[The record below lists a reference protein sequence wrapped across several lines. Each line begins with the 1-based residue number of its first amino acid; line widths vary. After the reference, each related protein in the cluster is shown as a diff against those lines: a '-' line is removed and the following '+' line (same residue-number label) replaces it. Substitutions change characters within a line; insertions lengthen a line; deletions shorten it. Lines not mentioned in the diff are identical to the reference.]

1 MSITSLPEEIFA
13 KIVELLLP
21 TYNDQRAPRLN
32 ILRLVCRRWDESIQQ
47 TPSLWTYIWNGTNNI
62 YTEQALRRSGTLGLR
77 VRVSIWEKVQN
88 RDRERFWSALLPHV
102 GRWEHADLSGTIG
115 RDIPQALAFKAAP
128 RLRSL
133 TLSPLRWQAYNGPF
147 LWPLPNLDSLRIQN
161 FGVPWSPQQHP
172 SARLKHLYIN
182 LKTNV
187 LATLHIP
194 SSAPLL
200 ALRQIFDALRECP
213 ELVRLHL
220 DGIPYPWNG
229 LQEKPTPISLPHLE
243 VISFGSVATSIKCQ
257 LLETIHVPKCRLI
270 VICKPYERTMD
281 GQVLA
286 ALENLASCIGTTKIP
301 NRAIVEF
308 QDSDHGPCLN
318 CDLRA
323 ADGGCSFMRLRLQ
336 VSRDSPY
343 NTHLEEVGPFFHRWV
358 GSFGPNTGWDVRVTS
373 WSAISVRVLLSA
385 FATYFPMALKL
396 TITKPAEEWS
406 PNSLRALYDPS
417 GEPAFPYLEDLELWY
432 CKPFAR
438 EILPLISRRV
448 IRKDTLDNGVTPL
461 CMRIKVPKDI
471 DEAERVELAW
481 LENQIPN
488 LTIQET

>member
-1 MSITSLPEEIFA
+1 MSIASLPEEIFV
-13 KIVELLLP
+13 KIVELLLLP
-21 TYNDQRAPRLN
+21 YNDQRALRLN

-77 VRVSIWEKVQN
+77 VRVSIWEKVLN

-102 GRWEHADLSGTIG
+102 ARWEHADLSGTIG
-115 RDIPQALAFKAAP
+115 RDIPQALAFKEVP
-128 RLRSL
+128 RLQSL
-133 TLSPLRWQAYNGPF
+133 SLSSLRWQVSNGPF

-161 FGVPWSPQQHP
+161 FGFPWSPQQHP
-172 SARLKHLYIN
+172 SARLKRLYIN
-182 LKTNV
+182 LNRMAAKKTD
-187 LATLHIP
+187 

-200 ALRQIFDALRECP
+200 TRMFDALRECP

-220 DGIPYPWNG
+220 SGIPFRSNS
-229 LQEKPTPISLPHLE
+229 LQEKPASISLPRLE
-243 VISFGSVATSIKCQ
+243 VISFGDLGTSVKCQ

-270 VICKPYERTMD
+270 VICQPHVRASIG

-286 ALENLASCIGTTKIP
+286 ALENLASRIGTTKIP

-308 QDSDHGPCLN
+308 QDSDHGPCLD

-323 ADGGCSFMRLRLQ
+323 ADGGGSFMRLRLQ
-336 VSRDSPY
+336 VSRHSSY
-343 NTHLEEVGPFFHRWV
+343 KRRFEEVVSFFHRWV

-373 WSAISVRVLLSA
+373 WSAVSVDVLLSA
-385 FATYFPMALKL
+385 FATHLPMALTL
-396 TITKPAEEWS
+396 AISKPAEAWS
-406 PNSLRALYDPS
+406 HYDPLRALYDLR
-417 GEPAFPYLEDLELWY
+417 GEPAFPCLEDLELWY
-432 CKPFAR
+432 CEAFAR
-438 EILPLISRRV
+438 GILPTISRRV
-448 IRKDTLDNGVTPL
+448 IRKDTLVDGATPL
-461 CMRIKVPKDI
+461 CMRIKTTKGV

-481 LENQIPN
+481 LEDQIPN